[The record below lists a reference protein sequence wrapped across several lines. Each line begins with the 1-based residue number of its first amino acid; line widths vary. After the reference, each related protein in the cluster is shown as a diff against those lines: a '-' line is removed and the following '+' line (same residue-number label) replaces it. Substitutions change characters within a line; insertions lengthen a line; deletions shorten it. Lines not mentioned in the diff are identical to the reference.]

1 MSVKAPARPPQPTP
15 APSPERPLT
24 PIPKKWKTPA
34 IITGPIL
41 ATLAILGMYLGIK
54 AAYGGF
60 GHYYQLSMTIPRA
73 SQMLQVGSDV
83 RMRGVVVGKVSTIK
97 LVHREVELTLQM
109 KKDHRVPTSA
119 EAFVTLKTLLGA
131 KFIDLRFDHYGGPFL
146 SDGARIR
153 ESRVGPELED
163 ALADGV
169 NVLQAIHPEDLATVV
184 STLAQAAQGHG
195 ADVARGL
202 KANSDLSQLFAST
215 LSPQLKALHDFNVIF
230 GALKDKGVDL
240 NNLADAV
247 NQGVPVYDSPQ
258 AQRDLRA
265 ALEAVVPFA
274 NNLADLLI
282 INRADWDRMI
292 SSGDTVLGTVAAHS
306 AGLQRLVYGLYQYV
320 FKLSPQPF
328 MNVGDGS
335 GSAGFA
341 AIIGGGGPPTLPK
354 EICDALRQVDPALA
368 SATPLCGGA

>member
-1 MSVKAPARPPQPTP
+1 MSVKAPPRTPQPAP
-15 APSPERPLT
+15 APPERLIPV
-24 PIPKKWKTPA
+24 PKKWKTPA
-34 IITGPIL
+34 LITGPII
-41 ATLAILGMYLGIK
+41 AALAILGMYLGIK

-60 GHYYQLSMTIPRA
+60 GHYYKLNLELPRA
-73 SQMLQVGSDV
+73 GEMMQVGSDV

-97 LVHREVELTLQM
+97 LVNREVVLTLQM
-109 KKDHRVPTSA
+109 EQRYRVPSSA

-131 KFIDLRFDHYGGPFL
+131 KFVDLRFDTYGGPFL
-146 SDGARIR
+146 HDGSRIR
-153 ESRVGPELED
+153 TGHIGPELED

-169 NVLQAIHPEDLATVV
+169 NVLQAIRPNDLATVV
-184 STLAQAAQGHG
+184 STLAQAASGHG
-195 ADVARGL
+195 DDVARGL

-240 NNLADAV
+240 NNLADAM

-258 AQRDLRA
+258 AQK
-265 ALEAVVPFA
+265 ALEQALDAIVPFS

-292 SSGDTVLGTVAAHS
+292 SSGDTVLGTIAAHDT
-306 AGLQRLVYGLYQYV
+306 GLRRLVYGLYQYV
-320 FKLSPQPF
+320 FKLSPPPF
-328 MNVGDGS
+328 DNVGDGS

-341 AIIGGGGPPTLPK
+341 AIIGGENQHGGINA
-354 EICDALRQVDPALA
+354 ICYAFPIDVRNQI
-368 SATPLCGGA
+368 PLCNGTVSP

>member
-1 MSVKAPARPPQPTP
+1 MSVKAPPRPPQPSP
-15 APSPERPLT
+15 APAPDRPLI

-41 ATLAILGMYLGIK
+41 ATLVILGMYQGIK

-60 GHYYQLSMTIPRA
+60 GHYYQLSMTLPRA

-83 RMRGVVVGKVSTIK
+83 RMRGVIVGKVTDIR

-109 KKDHRVPTSA
+109 KKDYRVPTSA

-131 KFIDLRFDHYGGPFL
+131 KFVDLRFDRYGGPFL

-153 ESRVGPELED
+153 ETHVGPELED

-169 NVLQAIHPEDLATVV
+169 NVLQAIHPDDLATVV
-184 STLAQAAQGHG
+184 STLAQAAAGHG
-195 ADVARGL
+195 TDVARGL

-258 AQRDLRA
+258 AQRNLRA
-265 ALEAVVPFA
+265 ALQAIVPFA

-320 FKLSPQPF
+320 FKLSPRPF

-341 AIIGGGGPPTLPK
+341 AIVGGDGPPTLPAQ
-354 EICDALRQVDPALA
+354 ICDALRSIDPRLA
-368 SATPLCGGA
+368 SSTPLCGGA

>member
-1 MSVKAPARPPQPTP
+1 MSVKAPPRPPQPTP
-15 APSPERPLT
+15 APSPDRPLI
-24 PIPKKWKTPA
+24 PVPKKWKTPA

-41 ATLAILGMYLGIK
+41 AALAILGMYLGIK

-60 GHYYQLSMTIPRA
+60 GHYYRVSMTLPRA
-73 SQMLQVGSDV
+73 TQMLQVGSDV
-83 RMRGVVVGKVSTIK
+83 RMRGVVVGEVSQIR
-97 LVHREVELTLQM
+97 LVHRQVELTLQM
-109 KKDHRVPTSA
+109 KKDYRVPSSA

-131 KFIDLRFDHYGGPFL
+131 KYVDLRFDRYAGPFL

-153 ESRVGPELED
+153 QSHVGPELED

-169 NVLQAIHPEDLATVV
+169 SVLQAIRPDDLATVV
-184 STLAQAAQGHG
+184 GTLAQAATGHG
-195 ADVARGL
+195 QDVARGL
-202 KANSDLSQLFAST
+202 EANSDLSQLFAST
-215 LSPQLKALHDFNVIF
+215 LDPQLKALHDFNVIF

-265 ALEAVVPFA
+265 ALEAIVPFA
-274 NNLADLLI
+274 NNFADLLL

-292 SSGDTVLGTVAAHS
+292 SSGDTVLGTVAAH
-306 AGLQRLVYGLYQYV
+306 APGLRRLVYGLYQYV
-320 FKLSPQPF
+320 FKLSPSPF
-328 MNVGDGS
+328 TEPTNDGS

-341 AIIGGGGPPTLPK
+341 AIIGGGEHPNLQQ
-354 EICDALRQVDPALA
+354 EICTAIANIPGFPP
-368 SATPLCGGA
+368 TPLCGGA

>member
-1 MSVKAPARPPQPTP
+1 MSVKAPPRQPQPHP
-15 APSPERPLT
+15 APSGERPLI

-60 GHYYQLSMTIPRA
+60 GHYYQLNMTLPRA
-73 SQMLQVGSDV
+73 TQMLQIGSDV

-97 LVHREVELTLQM
+97 LAHRQVEFTLQM
-109 KKDHRVPTSA
+109 KKDYRVPTSA

-131 KFIDLRFDHYGGPFL
+131 KFVDLRFDHYGAPFL
-146 SDGARIR
+146 SNGARIR
-153 ESRVGPELED
+153 ESHVGPELED

-169 NVLQAIHPEDLATVV
+169 DVLQAIRPEDLATVV
-184 STLAQAAQGHG
+184 STLAQAAAGHG

-274 NNLADLLI
+274 NNLADLLL

-320 FKLSPQPF
+320 FKLSPPTF
-328 MNVGDGS
+328 NNVGDGS

-341 AIIGGGGPPTLPK
+341 AIIGGGGPPTLPT
-354 EICDALRQVDPALA
+354 EICDALRKISPDLA
-368 SATPLCGGA
+368 NATPLCGGA